1 MNKWPNRLAALGTA
15 AAIAVSLS
23 VCPARTV
30 CADGLLEWQ
39 EAAPAQT
46 EEEAVVT
53 EAQAKEIPAKSAAL
67 MDASSGQLLFEK
79 NAHEKMPPASITK
92 IMTMLLVM
100 EAIEDGSIQYAD
112 SVTCSEHAA
121 EMGGSQIWLEP
132 GEEMTVEELL

>member
-79 NAHEKMPPASITK
+79 TSMKKCPPPPLRKS
-92 IMTMLLVM
+92 
-100 EAIEDGSIQYAD
+100 
-112 SVTCSEHAA
+112 
-121 EMGGSQIWLEP
+121 
-132 GEEMTVEELL
+132 